1 MLGSVTASG
10 SSRGRDEYLRSPGE
24 PSVCSTSCLS
34 PPVARY
40 SKPWPANIRPASA
53 PTRSTTAD
61 AWFPPRERAETLP
74 TLWTSSVPAEAH
86 VRANHARMRL
96 FASLLGMFTLGGV
109 VGAAGFKYFGF
120 VWVVP
125 LAAIILGLS
134 LPPLW
139 TDLHRLRAV
148 LRQALR
154 IRDQGKGQSP
164 PQSAADCPADNDNNQ
179 DSEAGTP
186 SERAAAGK
194 PP

>member
-74 TLWTSSVPAEAH
+74 TLW
-86 VRANHARMRL
+86 VRGNA
-96 FASLLGMFTLGGV
+96 GV
-109 VGAAGFKYFGF
+109 VGQQHAAVGVLGGRQAAMGGGKTRNPAGQP
-120 VWVVP
+120 VRGEESGARSLLHAAR
-125 LAAIILGLS
+125 LAA
-134 LPPLW
+134 
-139 TDLHRLRAV
+139 V
-148 LRQALR
+148 
-154 IRDQGKGQSP
+154 
-164 PQSAADCPADNDNNQ
+164 DNG
-179 DSEAGTP
+179 SRCTSVSGW
-186 SERAAAGK
+186 G
-194 PP
+194 